1 MNGSHAEIFDD
12 VAVYALGTLPE
23 AEAIRMR
30 EHLETCEECRD
41 EYEALAATV
50 TAVARSAE
58 SCTDATNGAVYAS
71 PLLKARIMREVRA
84 QSATKTAPATSAPK
98 VRSLVWPAYAISAA
112 CLVIALGF
120 GAVNL
125 SLTNRLHHLEATQ
138 QEAATTRTVD
148 DATVAD
154 LLNER
159 AKRYI
164 VPGGEV
170 VRSNNHVYIAMDD
183 MPQPPAGKV
192 YQTWTQPKG
201 SKVMVPGATFVPD
214 RHGVA
219 ILPISSNASLLH
231 AIAVSI
237 EPPGGSK
244 APTTSPVVLEL
255 LE

>member
-1 MNGSHAEIFDD
+1 MNGHAAMLDD

-23 AEAIRMR
+23 SEAERVRAHI
-30 EHLETCEECRD
+30 ETCAECRE

-58 SCTDATNGAVYAS
+58 SCTDAANGAVYAS
-71 PLLKARIMREVRA
+71 PLLKARIMREVRGQSDA
-84 QSATKTAPATSAPK
+84 QAAPAPAARKSA
-98 VRSLVWPAYAISAA
+98 SLVWPAYAIAAA
-112 CLVIALGF
+112 CLAIALGL
-120 GAVNL
+120 GAMNL
-125 SLTNRLHHLEATQ
+125 SLTNRLHHAEALQ
-138 QEAATTRTVD
+138 QETATTRAVD
-148 DATVAD
+148 DTTVSD
-154 LLNER
+154 LLNEH

-164 VPGGEV
+164 VPGGEI

-183 MPQPPAGKV
+183 MPQPPVGKV
-192 YQTWTQPKG
+192 YQAWTEPKG
-201 SKVMVPGATFVPD
+201 SKTMVPGATFVPD

-219 ILPISSNASLLH
+219 ILPISSDANALH